1 MNPQQEDD
9 LPRAAELAKRNQPG
23 ADGDGDQDMDTD
35 DHPRAGSITSSGNN
49 SISDSSTMVATA
61 APSAS
66 SSPSSSS
73 YNTVPS
79 IAAVS
84 NTTSEIIPDYNE
96 LSVPRESLM
105 AMVPRTHRHRV
116 YAAQGGLPLQ
126 YYNHYNQYPHHYTL
140 RHHLHYNPFTYRK
153 FPPYQHWAA
162 SAQRDYHWKTLG
174 ITDLFPDRRR
184 EGAAAG
190 AGPPPPPPPGA
201 AGQVVLRSTAGNAG
215 VNKTVFRSRLPVHLR
230 HLTARANRRAAIFT
244 NPFREGGGEDAMST
258 EQDTI
263 IGPSSRGRAAG
274 RAAAGGEGGGM
285 HGEEGE
291 ESGHHLMTSNL
302 GMENLSISSSSS
314 SSTSASPRKRIV
326 EWRRLKDDYGKIM
339 RLASNDIITTAT
351 TGSSSTSS
359 PSSSSSLASGRR
371 GNNRV
376 WTNQRG
382 GLANIL
388 LAKQHEDNGSGSGS
402 GSGAGPSNGAVGSG
416 ASTVDRLVEEMNKWT
431 V

>member
-1 MNPQQEDD
+1 MNQDDD
-9 LPRAAELAKRNQPG
+9 LPRAAELARRNQPG

-35 DHPRAGSITSSGNN
+35 DNPRASSSTSSGNN

-61 APSAS
+61 S
-66 SSPSSSS
+66 SSPSSSN

-79 IAAVS
+79 VAAVG
-84 NTTSEIIPDYNE
+84 NTTSEIVPDYNK

-153 FPPYQHWAA
+153 FPPHQHWAA

-174 ITDLFPDRRR
+174 IADLFPDRRR
-184 EGAAAG
+184 EGAAAAAG

-230 HLTARANRRAAIFT
+230 HITARANRRAAIFT
-244 NPFREGGGEDAMST
+244 NPFREGSGEDAMST
-258 EQDTI
+258 EQDTMT
-263 IGPSSRGRAAG
+263 GPSARGRTG
-274 RAAAGGEGGGM
+274 RAAAGGGGEGGM
-285 HGEEGE
+285 QGEEG

-314 SSTSASPRKRIV
+314 SSSFPPRKRIV

-339 RLASNDIITTAT
+339 RLASNDIITT

-359 PSSSSSLASGRR
+359 PSSSLASGRR

-388 LAKQHEDNGSGSGS
+388 QAKQQEDNSSGSGP
-402 GSGAGPSNGAVGSG
+402 GSGAGPNSSVIGSG
-416 ASTVDRLVEEMNKWT
+416 ASTVDRLVEEMNKWS